1 MIFASGPL
9 SDPLPLRSTTAWPQ
23 YAAPAL
29 LPVVVGATPVTAIPY
44 PLVAKRYILAGH
56 ALAGVDAVYV
66 DGTAI
71 AGWRWRNGVDVLN
84 HAVAILDLA
93 ETVTGTVT
101 AEVRGLSGN
110 PGDILALLAPNADLR
125 EFTARTRNNG
135 LTLGG
140 AFREAMTRRAAI
152 QMVVDQFG
160 GGWSAGMPGFAAEFP
175 PPAVDPQWATFGALE
190 RGGTQAQC
198 ELTNLVTDLTL
209 TYDADAENQPRQALR
224 LTASTAATYGIR
236 SATVALPW
244 VRIARLAEEIGT
256 RYLQWRGRPLWTLQ
270 ISIGPQPRMIPPGAW
285 VTLKGSDLPVIGDAV
300 VLDSDPDLGGGN
312 AKLVVQI
319 PAGTAPTI
327 TLTQPA
333 TAI

>member
-1 MIFASGPL
+1 MIFSPGPL
-9 SDPLPLRSTTAWPQ
+9 SDPLPLRSTTVWPQ
-23 YAAPAL
+23 YATPAL

-44 PLVAKRYILAGH
+44 PLVAKRYVLADH
-56 ALAGVDAVYV
+56 SLAGVDAVYV

-71 AGWRWRNGVDVLN
+71 AGWRWRNSVDVLD
-84 HAVAILDLA
+84 HAIAILDLA
-93 ETVTGTVT
+93 ATVTGTVT
-101 AEVRGLSGN
+101 ADVRGLSGN

-140 AFREAMTRRAAI
+140 TFNSPMTRRAAI

-175 PPAVDPQWATFGALE
+175 PPATDPQWATFGALE
-190 RGGTQAQC
+190 RGNTQAQC

-209 TYDADAENQPRQALR
+209 TYDADADDQPRHALR
-224 LTASTAATYGIR
+224 LTASSAALYGSR
-236 SATVALPW
+236 SVTVALPW

-256 RYLQWRGRPLWTLQ
+256 RYLQWRGRPLWTMQ
-270 ISIGPQPRMIPPGAW
+270 FVIGPQPRLIPPGAW
-285 VTLKGSDLPVIGDAV
+285 VVLSGSDLPTTGDAV
-300 VLDSDPDLGGGN
+300 VLDSDPDLGGGS

-319 PAGTAPTI
+319 PSGSAPTI
-327 TLTQPA
+327 TVIQPA